1 MLHTSGDEVRL
12 TVRVQPRARS
22 NAIAGTFGNS
32 LKVRLTAPP
41 VDGAANDALI
51 ALLATSLGVPRSAVN
66 IVAGTTARDKIVG
79 IRGVSVEAVRR
90 ALLP

>member
-32 LKVRLTAPP
+32 LRVRLTAPP

-51 ALLATSLGVPRSAVN
+51 TLLATSLGVPRSAVN
-66 IVAGTTARDKIVG
+66 IVAGATARDKIVG